1 MLDSFNPMPKLYGG
15 LGTDFNLYGVNV
27 HFLFDGAAGF
37 DIYNM
42 NRMLV
47 DGGKDI
53 SAYYVEKGDYL
64 RLSRASISYNIPVKD
79 IKWIR
84 NLGVSITGT
93 NLFTV
98 SKYSGVNPDVNVFG
112 TEGNQF
118 WGIDY
123 GALPVVRTILLG
135 IKGRATSRTK

>member
-1 MLDSFNPMPKLYGG
+1 MRKL
-15 LGTDFNLYGVNV
+15 LVLPLIAGVV
-27 HFLFDGAAGF
+27 ALSSCSAFS
-37 DIYNM
+37 IS
-42 NRMLV
+42 V

-53 SAYYVEKGDYL
+53 SADYVEKGDYL

-135 IKGRATSRTK
+135 IKAEF